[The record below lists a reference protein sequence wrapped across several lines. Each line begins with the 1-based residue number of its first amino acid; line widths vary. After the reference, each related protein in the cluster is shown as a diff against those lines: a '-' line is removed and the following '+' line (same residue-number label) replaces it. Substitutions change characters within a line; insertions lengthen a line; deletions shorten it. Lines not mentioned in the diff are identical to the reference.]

1 MADSTRATHRDDD
14 DAAAAPKRVVRS
26 SESIK
31 DDVWN
36 EVVNDWVGTHLRN
49 SAMSSAPSEAWNHLM
64 SALPELRKILE
75 SKL

>member
-1 MADSTRATHRDDD
+1 MADSTRTTHRDDD
-14 DAAAAPKRVVRS
+14 DAPAARRVVRS

-31 DDVWN
+31 DDVWD
-36 EVVNDWVGTHLRN
+36 EAINDWVGTHLRN
-49 SAMSSAPSEAWNHLM
+49 SAMSSVPSEAWNHLM